1 MIRKKWLVLIIIII
15 LITGGIYLFARREK
29 AEAPAV
35 PAANNSS
42 TNNPIAENISQ
53 ESVVN
58 IENFSFSPSGLKI
71 KKEEAV
77 AWLNKD
83 SAAHTIVSDSGNELS
98 SATLSKGKTYFHAF
112 NSTGTFAYHCGI
124 HPSMKARIIVE

>member
-1 MIRKKWLVLIIIII
+1 MIKKSWLISVIIII
-15 LITGGIYLFARREK
+15 LITGGIYLLARKEK

-35 PAANNSS
+35 PVANNLS
-42 TNNPIAENISQ
+42 TNNQISANIPQ
-53 ESVVN
+53 ERDVN
-58 IENFSFSPSGLKI
+58 IENFSFSPLELKI
-71 KKEEAV
+71 KKGETV
-77 AWLNKD
+77 MWLNKD

-98 SATLSKGKTYFHAF
+98 SATLSKGKIYFHTF

>member
-1 MIRKKWLVLIIIII
+1 MTKNYWLILIITVI
-15 LITGGIYLFARREK
+15 LIIGGIYLFAQKKEPNALIVPSVSISRERD
-29 AEAPAV
+29 
-35 PAANNSS
+35 
-42 TNNPIAENISQ
+42 
-53 ESVVN
+53 VV
-58 IENFSFSPSGLKI
+58 IENFSFSPLELKI